1 MGSGAAAPLTGWTM
15 IKLKRDRLAMRE
27 LDGRTMVLDLD
38 SSTYFAVGGSGVV
51 VLTALQA
58 ADASTDDL
66 VAQVVA
72 EYAVSADTA
81 RADVL
86 TFLAD
91 LEVAGLIE
99 R

>member
-1 MGSGAAAPLTGWTM
+1 M

-51 VLTALQA
+51 VLATLQA
-58 ADASTDDL
+58 ADASADEL
-66 VAQVVA
+66 VARVLA
-72 EYAVSADTA
+72 EYTVPEETA
-81 RADVL
+81 RADVH

-91 LEVAGLIE
+91 LEAAGLIE